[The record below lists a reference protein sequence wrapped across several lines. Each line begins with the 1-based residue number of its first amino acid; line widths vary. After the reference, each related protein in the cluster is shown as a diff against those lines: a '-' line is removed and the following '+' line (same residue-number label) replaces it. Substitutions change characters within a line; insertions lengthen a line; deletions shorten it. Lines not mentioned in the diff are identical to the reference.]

1 MVYCPYCGT
10 ENPSEAKFC
19 RRCGRKLVS
28 EKGETGLIREFIVA
42 TTPNVPGYRV
52 TKVFG
57 VVTGITARTRG
68 IGGRILAGIQTALG
82 GEIEAFTS
90 EMEKARREAL
100 QRAVEKAS
108 KIGANAL
115 IGLDFETSDIFNGVV
130 LISATGTA
138 VTVEPSTETTER
150 RS

>member
-10 ENPSEAKFC
+10 ENPSEARFC
-19 RRCGRKLVS
+19 RKCGRKLVA
-28 EKGETGLIREFIVA
+28 EVEEAGLAKKFIVT
-42 TTPNVPGYRV
+42 TTPNIPGYKV

-68 IGGRILAGIQTALG
+68 IGGRIVAGIQTALG
-82 GEIEAFTS
+82 GEVEAFTS

-100 QRAVEKAS
+100 QRAIEKAM

-138 VTVEPSTETTER
+138 VVAEAIS
-150 RS
+150 S

>member
-10 ENPSEAKFC
+10 EHPEEAVFC
-19 RRCGRKLVS
+19 RKCGRKLVS
-28 EKGETGLIREFIVA
+28 EAETTGIGRGFIVT

-82 GEIEAFTS
+82 GEVDAFTS

-100 QRAVEKAS
+100 QRAIEKAS

-138 VTVEPSTETTER
+138 VVVEPSV
-150 RS
+150 